1 MFIFAVKFPFT
12 KTINMANNKT
22 TMTDLRIIISE
33 LAKGTSKR
41 KISRDL
47 HISRTSID
55 VYEKRADESGY
66 PYEELLSKTDKEL
79 FDILRR
85 PDGHRKPDEEKR
97 RLLEPRIAEYAERLS
112 RKHVTFEVI
121 YDEYCTEYAYSYSY
135 TQFKEII
142 KAYCRAHDYSF
153 HNVYHPGDEMQA
165 DFAGDPLWIY
175 DGKTDVA
182 TKAYV
187 LVCVLP
193 YSQLSF
199 ACAMTSTRMEYF
211 FDGMSKALEY
221 FQGVPSQV
229 KSDNMSQWVK
239 KYDRYEP
246 TLTEA
251 ANQWGLYYGTDIEN
265 CRVAHPRDKGPAES
279 LVNQVY
285 RYVYARIENGRGDG
299 HREIF
304 HSLDELNSRIMELMD
319 QYNHEKM
326 KGRNCSRWEKY
337 EESERYEM
345 LPITSERFT
354 FKYEKEFIVNAT
366 YHVSIGK
373 EKHFYSIPYQYV
385 NQKAKAVYDCNTV
398 EIWVNMNRVS
408 VHVRK
413 LTDGYSTIPEHMPE
427 RHREYLRRT
436 RECNAAYFLD
446 KAAQIGPNTRDAV
459 QAILESKPF
468 LQQSYKA
475 CQGVLSLCRRFGAI
489 RLEKVCAKLEDKHTA
504 NYLRLKNMLE
514 NSLDL
519 AEQTPASSGSYMP
532 RNEDVRGAEAYQ

>member
-1 MFIFAVKFPFT
+1 
-12 KTINMANNKT
+12 MANNKT

-55 VYEKRADESGY
+55 VYEKRAEESEY
-66 PYEELLSKTDKEL
+66 TYAELLSKTEKEL
-79 FDILRR
+79 SDILRR

-97 RLLEPRIAEYAERLS
+97 RLLEPRIEEYAERMT

-121 YDEYCTEYAYSYSY
+121 YDEYCTEYAYTYSY

-142 KAYCRAHDYSF
+142 KAYCKAHSYSF
-153 HNVYHPGDEMQA
+153 HNVYHPGEEMQA
-165 DFAGDPLWIY
+165 DFAGDPLWVCE
-175 DGKTDVA
+175 GKTDIA

-187 LVCVLP
+187 LVCILP
-193 YSQLSF
+193 YSQLAY
-199 ACAMTSTRMEYF
+199 ACAMTSTRMEFF

-221 FQGVPSQV
+221 FQGVPAMV

-251 ANQWGLYYGTDIEN
+251 ANQWGFHYGTSVEN
-265 CRVAHPRDKGPAES
+265 CRVAHPRDKGAVES

-299 HREIF
+299 RRETF
-304 HSLDELNSRIMELMD
+304 HSLSDLNGRLLELID
-319 QYNHEKM
+319 QYNHELM
-326 KGRNCSRWEKY
+326 KGRSCSRWE
-337 EESERYEM
+337 RYEASEKDRM
-345 LPITSERFT
+345 FPITCDRFT
-354 FKYEKEFIVNAT
+354 FKYEKIFVVNAT

-373 EKHFYSIPYQYV
+373 ERHFYSIPYQYV
-385 NQKAKAVYDCNTV
+385 SQKAKAVYDCNTV
-398 EIWVNMNRVS
+398 EIWVNMTRVA
-408 VHVRK
+408 VHERK
-413 LTDGYSTIPEHMPE
+413 FVDGYSTIPEHMPE
-427 RHREYLRRT
+427 RHREYQRRA

-459 QAILESKPF
+459 QCILESKPF
-468 LQQSYKA
+468 IQQAYKS
-475 CQGVLSLCRRFGAI
+475 CQGVLSLFRHFGAA
-489 RLEKVCAKLEDKHTA
+489 RLEKACAMLEDKHAA
-504 NYLRLKNMLE
+504 NYLRLKNILA
-514 NSLDL
+514 NGLDL
-519 AEQTPASSGSYMP
+519 TSETPTLPSGSYMP
-532 RNEDVRGAEAYQ
+532 KNEDVRGADAYR